1 MLNLGAG
8 EVILILVV
16 ALLVL
21 GPKRLPEL
29 ARGLG
34 KFMREIRRQTDEVR
48 SVVERE
54 FYRMDQEINATE
66 ADPQHHILPV
76 QAPRPPASL
85 MEAASSPANPEAAAA
100 AAPATPA
107 TPATGPGTVTP
118 IRPGAGEAPS
128 GTVPSR
134 HDRPTLVPTGSE
146 PNDRSTLVP
155 TGSDPEDGA

>member
-16 ALLVL
+16 ALLIL

-54 FYRMDQEINATE
+54 FYRMDQDLNSTE
-66 ADPQHHILPV
+66 AEPPHSILPV
-76 QAPRPPASL
+76 QAPRPPPSL
-85 MEAASSPANPEAAAA
+85 MAEASVP
-100 AAPATPA
+100 
-107 TPATGPGTVTP
+107 TGPGAAVSP
-118 IRPGAGEAPS
+118 SAPDPGPTEAPD

-134 HDRPTLVPTGSE
+134 HDRPT
-146 PNDRSTLVP
+146 
-155 TGSDPEDGA
+155 